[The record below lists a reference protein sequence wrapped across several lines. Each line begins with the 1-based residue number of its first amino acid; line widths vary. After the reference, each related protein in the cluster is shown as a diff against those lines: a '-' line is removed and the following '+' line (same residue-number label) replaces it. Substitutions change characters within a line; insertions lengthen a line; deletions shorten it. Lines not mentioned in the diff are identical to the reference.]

1 MMINQKMVE
10 TCLRFL
16 LFFYALNAISN
27 ESDNQK
33 FNENNSSDAKQYKTV
48 EWIDLLPADDLKA
61 LLNPPEYLTEI
72 EENSLEDTI
81 DSRLKNKTRGNKDD
95 RYQEALQSEKVVE
108 DMDGRRIRIPGFIV
122 PLEFDDEEL
131 VIQFFFV
138 PFFGACLHL
147 PPPPPNQI
155 ILVDFPTGIPIET
168 LYTPFWISGKLN
180 AKLVEKNIA
189 TAAYS
194 MRMDV
199 YEVYRD
205 E

>member
-1 MMINQKMVE
+1 MELVFVF
-10 TCLRFL
+10 CF
-16 LFFYALNAISN
+16 FFYAFNAISN

-33 FNENNSSDAKQYKTV
+33 FNENNSSSAKQYKTV
-48 EWIDLLPADDLKA
+48 EWIDLLPADDLEA

-95 RYQEALQSEKVVE
+95 RYQEALQSENVVE
-108 DMDGRRIRIPGFIV
+108 DMDGKRIRIPGFIV

-180 AKLVEKNIA
+180 TKLVEKNIA

>member
-1 MMINQKMVE
+1 MNGQKV
-10 TCLRFL
+10 
-16 LFFYALNAISN
+16 
-27 ESDNQK
+27 
-33 FNENNSSDAKQYKTV
+33 
-48 EWIDLLPADDLKA
+48 
-61 LLNPPEYLTEI
+61 
-72 EENSLEDTI
+72 
-81 DSRLKNKTRGNKDD
+81 
-95 RYQEALQSEKVVE
+95 
-108 DMDGRRIRIPGFIV
+108 RIPGFIV

-180 AKLVEKNIA
+180 TKLVEKNIA